1 MIDSRESTV
10 KAPKIRLFVLY
21 LRNLKASF
29 AGTYPRRN
37 RVKEMTLIPP
47 NK

>member
-10 KAPKIRLFVLY
+10 KAPKMRLSVVY

-29 AGTYPRRN
+29 AGAYP
-37 RVKEMTLIPP
+37 
-47 NK
+47 